1 MKTVPESY
9 MTSFALPLELR
20 SRLDALRLQRAQR
33 ECGVPPPLRTLILE
47 GLEGLLE
54 RELTGERR

>member
-1 MKTVPESY
+1 MKTPDTY

-33 ECGVPPPLRTLILE
+33 ECVGLPSLRTLILE
-47 GLEGLLE
+47 GLEHLLAH
-54 RELTGERR
+54 ELSGEKR

>member
-1 MKTVPESY
+1 MKTPDSY

-33 ECGVPPPLRTLILE
+33 ECGVPPSLRTLILE
-47 GLEGLLE
+47 GLEHLLAH
-54 RELTGERR
+54 ELTGEKR

>member
-1 MKTVPESY
+1 MKTPETY

-33 ECGVPPPLRTLILE
+33 ESGVPPSLRTLILE
-47 GLEGLLE
+47 GLEHLLAH
-54 RELTGERR
+54 ELTGEKQ